1 MHINKQRRTTI
12 MKKLIPKILLSI
24 MLSTAMVASV
34 KFGPIRTPR
43 NPITHI
49 GILPHYEFTPDL

>member
-1 MHINKQRRTTI
+1 

-24 MLSTAMVASV
+24 MLSTTMVASV

-49 GILPHYEFTPDL
+49 GILPHYGFTPDL

>member
-1 MHINKQRRTTI
+1 

-43 NPITHI
+43 SPSNDI
-49 GILPHYEFTPDL
+49 GILPQYEFPRDL

>member
-1 MHINKQRRTTI
+1 

-34 KFGPIRTPR
+34 KFDPIRTPTKSYYSYW
-43 NPITHI
+43 N
-49 GILPHYEFTPDL
+49 FTSLWIYP

>member
-12 MKKLIPKILLSI
+12 MKKLIPKIL
-24 MLSTAMVASV
+24 LSTAMVASV